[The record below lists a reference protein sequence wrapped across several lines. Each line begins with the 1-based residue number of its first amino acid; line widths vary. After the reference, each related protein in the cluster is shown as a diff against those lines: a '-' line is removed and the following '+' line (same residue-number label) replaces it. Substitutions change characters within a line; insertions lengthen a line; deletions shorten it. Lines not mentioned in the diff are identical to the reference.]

1 MCVDRRRGAGRALRW
16 PHAGVAASVA
26 CLMLAPAVAQAARVA
41 PDQSIATMLS
51 AHTVRSAPNDGAKAV
66 GAVAARRPITGGS
79 TVLPVLKQV
88 VDKRGRFW
96 LRVRLP
102 GRTLSRRP
110 PPAGWI
116 SATSTK
122 LSSTA
127 LHIVVDVRARRVVV
141 YDGAVKTKSFPAIV
155 GKRATPTPRGEY
167 FVEETM
173 SLQPSHSGAPFALAL
188 SARSNVLQEFEGG
201 PGQIAIHGIANVGG
215 TLGSAVSHGCVRVST
230 ADVTWLAT
238 TIDAGVPVS
247 IV

>member
-1 MCVDRRRGAGRALRW
+1 VAI
-16 PHAGVAASVA
+16 AASV
-26 CLMLAPAVAQAARVA
+26 LLLPAGAHGAARVA
-41 PDQSIATMLS
+41 PDQSVATMLS
-51 AHTVRSAPNDGAKAV
+51 AHTVRSAPKAKAKAV
-66 GAVAARRPITGGS
+66 GSVAARRPITGGR
-79 TVLPVLKQV
+79 TVLPVLRQV
-88 VDKRGRFW
+88 VDGRGRFW

-127 LHIVVDVRARRVVV
+127 LHIVIDVRTRRVLV
-141 YDGAVKTKSFPAIV
+141 YNGGIKVKSFPAIV

-173 SLQPSHSGAPFALAL
+173 RLPASHSGAPFALAL

-201 PGQIAIHGIANVGG
+201 PGQIAIHGFANLGG
-215 TLGSAVSHGCVRVST
+215 KLGSAVSHGCVRLSS
-230 ADVTWLAT
+230 ADVTWLAES
-238 TIDAGVPVS
+238 IDAGVPVS

>member
-1 MCVDRRRGAGRALRW
+1 MSVRHDRGARRARR
-16 PHAGVAASVA
+16 AGAATAA
-26 CLMLAPAVAQAARVA
+26 CLALLPAAAHGAARIA
-41 PDQSIATMLS
+41 PDQPVATMLS
-51 AHTVRSAPNDGAKAV
+51 AHTVRNAPKAGARAV
-66 GAVAARRPITGGS
+66 GSVSARRPITGER
-79 TVLPVLKQV
+79 TVLPVLGQA
-88 VDKRGRFW
+88 VDGRGRFW

-110 PPAGWI
+110 PPAGWV

-141 YDGAVKTKSFPAIV
+141 YDGAVKARSFPAIV

-173 SLQPSHSGAPFALAL
+173 RLPSGHSGAPYALAL

-201 PGQIAIHGIANVGG
+201 PGQIAIHGLANVGG
-215 TLGSAVSHGCVRVST
+215 TLGSAVSHGCVRLST

>member
-1 MCVDRRRGAGRALRW
+1 LALLPAGAHG
-16 PHAGVAASVA
+16 
-26 CLMLAPAVAQAARVA
+26 APRIA
-41 PDQSIATMLS
+41 PDQSVATMLS
-51 AHTVRSAPNDGAKAV
+51 AHTVRSAPKAGARAV
-66 GAVAARRPITGGS
+66 GSVSARRPITGGP
-79 TVLPVLKQV
+79 TVLPVLGQA
-88 VDKRGRFW
+88 VDGRGRFW

-102 GRTLSRRP
+102 GRTLRRSS

-127 LHIVVDVRARRVVV
+127 LHIVVDVRTRRVVV

-173 SLQPSHSGAPFALAL
+173 RLQPGHSGAPYALAL

-201 PGQIAIHGIANVGG
+201 PGQIAIHGFANIGG
-215 TLGSAVSHGCVRVST
+215 TLGSAVSHGCVRLST